1 MGLGMA
7 SVAHRWSVGGVG
19 SRQREKT
26 GGIFV
31 GNPDGGGLLVGL
43 PVGCVSAG
51 GHAVGFAAEVCP
63 EMTCT
68 ALSVVVGCF
77 GQIQLYGAGGI
88 LVGDLVGAGM
98 LVGVLGGFQVVCGM
112 GIDDGVVGRVVG
124 GASAP
129 TWLVGGVR

>member
-19 SRQREKT
+19 SRQRGKT

-43 PVGCVSAG
+43 PVGYG
-51 GHAVGFAAEVCP
+51 GVGGQAVGLAAGVCLRMICP
-63 EMTCT
+63 
-68 ALSVVVGCF
+68 ALSVLVGRV
-77 GQIQLYGAGGI
+77 GQSQLYGAGGI
-88 LVGDLVGAGM
+88 LVGVLVCAGM
-98 LVGVLGGFQVVCGM
+98 LVGVLGGSRVVFGM

-124 GASAP
+124 GASAS
-129 TWLVGGVR
+129 TWLVSRVG